1 MELREFSHLDEDL
14 LEKIGAL
21 RVEAWKSEAPS
32 AAEMGTWVDAFDETA
47 RHWAVFDHG
56 VLLASARLT
65 THGSLAEVPD
75 AEAYLGMFREPPA
88 APVASLNRLVVHPSA
103 RGQGLSKRLDLVRL
117 EAAENLGCQSVI
129 LSTASGTYR
138 VRQLIGWGFELIGTG
153 APFQKPPLCD
163 LPPPAVLLCR
173 RPRLRATVSAGL
185 PKIPATAV
193 GRLARSAPGD

>member
-21 RVEAWKSEAPS
+21 RVQAWKTEAPS
-32 AAEMGTWVDAFDETA
+32 AAGMGTWLDEFDRAA
-47 RHWAVFDHG
+47 RHWAVFDNG
-56 VLLASARLT
+56 ILLASARLT
-65 THGSLAEVPD
+65 THGGLAEVPD
-75 AEAYLGMFREPPA
+75 AESYQGMFREPPA

-117 EAAENLGCQSVI
+117 EAAENLGCRSVI
-129 LSTASGTYR
+129 LSTASGSHR
-138 VRQLIGWGFELIGTG
+138 VRQLMGWGFELIGYG

-173 RPRLRATVSAGL
+173 LPRLPAKVSAAPARNL
-185 PKIPATAV
+185 ATAAA
-193 GRLARSAPGD
+193 RPARSGPGD